1 MFDRKMTNLLQ
12 TAFLNTYTALQE
24 QCHEHFYF
32 AALILDHALIFP
44 LGLMKPMRDLS
55 EKTASVLKNKRGGN
69 GI

>member
-1 MFDRKMTNLLQ
+1 MNISTSPLWFW
-12 TAFLNTYTALQE
+12 
-24 QCHEHFYF
+24 
-32 AALILDHALIFP
+32 ILDNALIFP